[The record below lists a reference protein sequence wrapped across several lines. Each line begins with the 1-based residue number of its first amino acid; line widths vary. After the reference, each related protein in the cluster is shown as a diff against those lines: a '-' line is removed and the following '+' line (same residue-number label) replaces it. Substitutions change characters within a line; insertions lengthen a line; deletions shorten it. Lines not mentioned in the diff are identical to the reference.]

1 MYIYIY
7 IIYYI
12 EKDAEIEAEPE
23 TEKQR
28 ERESINKTN
37 REEQWFDFHIR
48 NRGESMAMGLPSFSK
63 N

>member
-1 MYIYIY
+1 MYIC

-12 EKDAEIEAEPE
+12 EKDAEIEAEQE

-28 ERESINKTN
+28 ERERINKTN

-48 NRGESMAMGLPSFSK
+48 YRGKSMALGLPSFSK